1 MEVKVGAAGQNSQT
15 LLFLH
20 EKDKNN
26 VKRSGSIAFV
36 KEKMCSKSVLWVGM
50 VEQGERVL
58 GVSFLFPYR
67 QPCYEVG
74 LSLLDLS

>member
-1 MEVKVGAAGQNSQT
+1 MV
-15 LLFLH
+15 LLGRILKRFYFYM

-26 VKRSGSIAFV
+26 VKGRSSIAFL
-36 KEKMCSKSVLWVGM
+36 KEKNVLKQCTLG
-50 VEQGERVL
+50 GYGRAGGRVL

-67 QPCYEVG
+67 QPCYEGG

>member
-26 VKRSGSIAFV
+26 VKRSGSIAF

-50 VEQGERVL
+50 VERGKE
-58 GVSFLFPYR
+58 S
-67 QPCYEVG
+67 
-74 LSLLDLS
+74 

>member
-20 EKDKNN
+20 EQDKNN

-36 KEKMCSKSVLWVGM
+36 KEKNVLKKCTMGGYGRA
-50 VEQGERVL
+50 GERVL

-74 LSLLDLS
+74 LSLLDLR

>member
-36 KEKMCSKSVLWVGM
+36 KEKMCSKSVPWVGM
-50 VEQGERVL
+50 VERGKE
-58 GVSFLFPYR
+58 S
-67 QPCYEVG
+67 
-74 LSLLDLS
+74 